1 MIKVGAFKRDVL
13 EPPSWLLFFGIL
25 FAFCLLIIGAVA
37 LIAYIFKRQWKSDAV
52 PLIGYQKKN
61 YKAVENDD
69 IHDKNAL
76 VSLNT
81 ESSSF
86 LFRHQGRNE

>member
-1 MIKVGAFKRDVL
+1 ML